1 MNAGGLLVH
10 DFIIFSLYFIL
21 PVFSYYGVEFA
32 LARVV
37 SIEVSGC
44 FFVCL
49 WKVLLLSEVG
59 SVALEVYGM

>member
-1 MNAGGLLVH
+1 MSAGGLLVH

-21 PVFSYYGVEFA
+21 PVFSYCRVEFA

-37 SIEVSGC
+37 NIEVGGY